1 MYIYHFFLPFPLPKA
16 VKQGKKWERRG
27 LMMAQQK
34 KKGSGGTVAFNVVG
48 AILCLIFIPI
58 ILINLVLIVK
68 TYTDA
73 DHIPSVAGYSPVICL
88 SGSMEPT
95 FSTGDMILI
104 RRVDDPAALRQ
115 GDVICYLTGE
125 GVAVTHTIVQ
135 VTELDGQV
143 RYVTQG
149 DANNAAD
156 QLAVSPDQVEGVY
169 TGVHIPKLGSLAMF
183 MQTTTGMIVF
193 IVCPLLL
200 LVGWDVLRRRAE
212 ARREKARA
220 QALEERL
227 KELESAEDQR
237 DESLDPRL

>member
-1 MYIYHFFLPFPLPKA
+1 
-16 VKQGKKWERRG
+16 
-27 LMMAQQK
+27 MAQQTK
-34 KKGSGGTVAFNVVG
+34 ERSGGVLINVIGV
-48 AILCLIFIPI
+48 ILCLIFIPV

-73 DHIPSVAGYSPVICL
+73 DHIPSVGGYSPVICL

-95 FSTGDMILI
+95 FAAGDMILI
-104 RRVDDPAALRQ
+104 RRVEDPAALRE

-149 DANNAAD
+149 DANNTAD
-156 QLAVSPDQVEGVY
+156 QLAVAPGQIEGVY

-193 IVCPLLL
+193 IICPLLI
-200 LVGWDVLRRRAE
+200 LVGWDVLRRRVDAK
-212 ARREKARA
+212 RERERTRE
-220 QALEERL
+220 LEERL
-227 KELESAEDQR
+227 KELEGR
-237 DESLDPRL
+237 DAAGTQSK

>member
-1 MYIYHFFLPFPLPKA
+1 MPREESAKLQNKETRT
-16 VKQGKKWERRG
+16 KKS
-27 LMMAQQK
+27 
-34 KKGSGGTVAFNVVG
+34 SGGVVINIIG
-48 AILCLIFIPI
+48 VILCLIFIPVI
-58 ILINLVLIVK
+58 VINLVLIVK

-104 RRVDDPAALRQ
+104 RRVEDPAALKER
-115 GDVICYLTGE
+115 DVICYLTGDNI
-125 GVAVTHTIVQ
+125 AVTHRIIQ

-149 DANNAAD
+149 DANVDAPD
-156 QLAVSPDQVEGVY
+156 QLAVAPEQIEGVY

-193 IVCPLLL
+193 IICPLLV
-200 LVGWDVLRRRAE
+200 LVAWDVLRRRAE
-212 ARREKARA
+212 ARREKART
-220 QALEERL
+220 QELEARL
-227 KELESAEDQR
+227 KELERGEEPAEPAEEIQEGSQAAETR
-237 DESLDPRL
+237 SK